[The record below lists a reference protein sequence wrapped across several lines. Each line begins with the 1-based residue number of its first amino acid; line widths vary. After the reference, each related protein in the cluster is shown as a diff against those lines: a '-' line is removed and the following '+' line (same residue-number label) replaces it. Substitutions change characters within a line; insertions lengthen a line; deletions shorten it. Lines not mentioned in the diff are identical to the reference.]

1 LVNPVGLK
9 VKGTYVYI
17 NIPME
22 KENLTWEEF
31 EERIDRIFK
40 QIQNLIEDT
49 YGQK

>member
-31 EERIDRIFK
+31 EERIDRIFE

-49 YGQK
+49 HGQK